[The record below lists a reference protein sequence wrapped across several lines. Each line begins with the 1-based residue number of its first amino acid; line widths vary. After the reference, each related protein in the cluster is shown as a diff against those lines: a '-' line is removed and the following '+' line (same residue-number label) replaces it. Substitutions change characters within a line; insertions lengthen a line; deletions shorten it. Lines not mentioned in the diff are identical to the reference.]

1 MRSSGRERVMGLF
14 GITKHKSHR
23 SRIGEND
30 GFYNLWGI
38 RRSACGGAGAGSAE
52 AAKVQERR
60 RRLAKKN
67 E

>member
-30 GFYNLWGI
+30 GFCVVSVLVVLLIYVFLIFLEN
-38 RRSACGGAGAGSAE
+38 AGQIGMNAL
-52 AAKVQERR
+52 Q
-60 RRLAKKN
+60 
-67 E
+67 